1 MKKCQTCND
10 YFDELGELQKICKP
24 CFAKSKRAEKAREQE
39 LENEKAGFLYTIGT
53 LNRRI
58 AELEAELLCLKKD
71 NVFNPDLIKK
81 IRVLAHPDKHNGSE
95 LSHNVS
101 KVLNA
106 LTQKTN
112 TCI

>member
-1 MKKCQTCND
+1 MKRCQNCED
-10 YFDELGELQKICKP
+10 YFQELGDWQKLCKP
-24 CFAKSKRAEKAREQE
+24 CFAKSKKAEESHARD
-39 LENEKAGFLYTIGT
+39 LEIEISRLRGVVGT